1 MKDPDADLPPFRVR
15 HNDMKLQNVKLI
27 VRSKCYTMLEV
38 TEFIREEVKKPEQLL
53 EKDIC
58 LKLVEYL
65 RENKADFGSGEGEWQ
80 CIIGK
85 NLAATLN
92 YDLHQLTFLEL
103 PEFGYSVLVF
113 KSG

>member
-1 MKDPDADLPPFRVR
+1 M
-15 HNDMKLQNVKLI
+15 
-27 VRSKCYTMLEV
+27 
-38 TEFIREEVKKPEQLL
+38 L

-65 RENKADFGSGEGEWQ
+65 KENKADFGHGEGEWQ

-92 YDLHQLTFLEL
+92 YDLHQLTFFDLV
-103 PEFGYSVLVF
+103 EFGYSVLVF